1 MGDLSANFSRH
12 EFACHC
18 GCGADF
24 VNHDL
29 VTALQL
35 LRDALNKP
43 ILINSGIRCVTHNR
57 EVRGKPRSY
66 HLIGKAADIHVAGI
80 STSELYDFID
90 ANADVFGIGGIGRY
104 SKQGFV
110 HVDVRSGNKWRD
122 KS

>member
-18 GCGADF
+18 GCGADS
-24 VNHDL
+24 VSSDL

-35 LRDALNKP
+35 VRDALNKP
-43 ILINSGIRCVTHNR
+43 ISITSGVRCVKHNIK
-57 EVRGKPRSY
+57 VRGKPRSY
-66 HLIGKAADIHVAGI
+66 HLIGKAADISVAGI
-80 STSELYDFID
+80 SPAELYDFID
-90 ANADVFGIGGIGRY
+90 ANADVFGIGGIGLY
-104 SKQGFV
+104 TKQGFV